1 MATIQQWREEFGTNV
16 HRVFWRLLDY
26 GFNLDN
32 AASIDPVN
40 VDESLLPQ
48 VIVRGAAEQILAEI
62 SHKSTSKSP
71 HRLFREYLACNTP
84 LADALRAN
92 NEFCEKVGE
101 YIKNPASRD
110 LLVLS
115 ILLHAPQQ
123 ANAFAS
129 HVRALLESALEEKRV
144 VTMTE
149 IAAVCMEYYDWK
161 PTDGDDEPG
170 DDRTDDM
177 MNEKIQ
183 IESFAQLEK
192 QLREHIVGQ
201 DAAISAF
208 VDGLFEGDL
217 LRGTKAGPQSTFLF
231 VGPPG
236 VGKTFLATTAAKA
249 LGLPCRLFQMNE
261 YAHESSFHGLI
272 GFERTWKDAQPGQLT
287 SFVKQNKN
295 AILIFDEVEKAHL
308 NTVRQFLSILEGGF
322 LTDLYDE
329 KDIDFT
335 QTICIFTTNAGR
347 DFFEDNRTRKLS
359 SMPEKTLID
368 AIKNDRNAKGSPT
381 MPSELLS
388 RLAKGNI
395 IGFDHMD
402 PIKLRP
408 IIRRGIE
415 EGLQVYKERVD
426 LTVEVDDET
435 KTTLANL
442 LMFHLGSELD
452 ARVASSR
459 SKAFVIDL
467 IYHIIESESHAL
479 LADNLI
485 DRASRKHRSGDA
497 WSEEWEDD
505 VPQIDWHDK
514 TARIVIDKSDSLA
527 KRFLMPTSKQRF
539 VVIALNDVQ
548 DRLKKA
554 AQKEGHYEL
563 LEWWDRDDAVKR
575 ENIAALLEQRN
586 VDAILIDPLF
596 GSDQTKG
603 RDYEGAINKGTIAN
617 DLLAWLFTR
626 NDVPPVY
633 IITASANSILNFN
646 IADRDD
652 YRRLGVRDIR
662 RATFE
667 DVNQIAL
674 ELAL

>member
-48 VIVRGAAEQILAEI
+48 VIVRGVAEQILAEI

-192 QLREHIVGQ
+192 QLREHVVGQ

-217 LRGTKAGPQSTFLF
+217 LRGTKAGPSQ
-231 VGPPG
+231 
-236 VGKTFLATTAAKA
+236 
-249 LGLPCRLFQMNE
+249 R
-261 YAHESSFHGLI
+261 SF
-272 GFERTWKDAQPGQLT
+272 
-287 SFVKQNKN
+287 
-295 AILIFDEVEKAHL
+295 
-308 NTVRQFLSILEGGF
+308 
-322 LTDLYDE
+322 
-329 KDIDFT
+329 
-335 QTICIFTTNAGR
+335 
-347 DFFEDNRTRKLS
+347 
-359 SMPEKTLID
+359 
-368 AIKNDRNAKGSPT
+368 
-381 MPSELLS
+381 
-388 RLAKGNI
+388 
-395 IGFDHMD
+395 
-402 PIKLRP
+402 
-408 IIRRGIE
+408 
-415 EGLQVYKERVD
+415 
-426 LTVEVDDET
+426 
-435 KTTLANL
+435 
-442 LMFHLGSELD
+442 
-452 ARVASSR
+452 
-459 SKAFVIDL
+459 
-467 IYHIIESESHAL
+467 L
-479 LADNLI
+479 LALP
-485 DRASRKHRSGDA
+485 A
-497 WSEEWEDD
+497 
-505 VPQIDWHDK
+505 
-514 TARIVIDKSDSLA
+514 
-527 KRFLMPTSKQRF
+527 
-539 VVIALNDVQ
+539 
-548 DRLKKA
+548 
-554 AQKEGHYEL
+554 
-563 LEWWDRDDAVKR
+563 
-575 ENIAALLEQRN
+575 
-586 VDAILIDPLF
+586 
-596 GSDQTKG
+596 
-603 RDYEGAINKGTIAN
+603 
-617 DLLAWLFTR
+617 
-626 NDVPPVY
+626 
-633 IITASANSILNFN
+633 
-646 IADRDD
+646 
-652 YRRLGVRDIR
+652 
-662 RATFE
+662 
-667 DVNQIAL
+667 
-674 ELAL
+674 